1 VELAMPMAVNGRM
14 PAASTNEDSQIDFSQ
29 PLDVPAFLRRQ
40 N

>member
-1 VELAMPMAVNGRM
+1 MPIAVNGGTVVAT
-14 PAASTNEDSQIDFSQ
+14 PEDSAIDFSQ